1 MFHDTITILNK
12 TKNAETHKDE
22 WNKVIIH
29 GCNWTSKTIRTVSG
43 STASI
48 GYTLSCRIP
57 YTGDKVKLS
66 LGDYIVKGTI
76 NEKVSAENIVKLINS
91 YKPDAFMIK
100 AIKDNTE
107 TRLKHYHVE
116 GV

>member
-12 TKNAETHKDE
+12 YKNAETNKDE
-22 WNKVIIH
+22 WTKKEIH
-29 GCNWTSKTIRTVSG
+29 GCNWSSKAIRNASG

-57 YTGDKVKLS
+57 YTGNKLKFN
-66 LGDYIVKGTI
+66 LGDYIIRGTVK
-76 NEKVSAENIVKLINS
+76 EKVTADNIVKLINS
-91 YKPDAFMIK
+91 YRPEAFMIK
-100 AIKDNTE
+100 AIKDNTGD
-107 TRLKHYHVE
+107 RLKHYHIE